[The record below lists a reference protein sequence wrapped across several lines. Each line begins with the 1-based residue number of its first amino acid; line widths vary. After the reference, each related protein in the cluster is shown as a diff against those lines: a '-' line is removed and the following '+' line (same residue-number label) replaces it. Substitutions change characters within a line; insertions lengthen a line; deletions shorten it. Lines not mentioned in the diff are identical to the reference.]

1 MTNVPSGR
9 TKAMT
14 VRLQGEQHEALE
26 TLADVQ
32 GQPISELV
40 RTAIDDLIER
50 ARQDPDFQKR
60 REAAIERHR
69 DLLERL
75 ARA

>member
-1 MTNVPSGR
+1 
-9 TKAMT
+9 MT
-14 VRLQGEQHEALE
+14 VRLQDEQHQALE